1 MTEQLPEPLV
11 PAEVDLRDYAFYPLE
26 FRRLFASETWILA
39 NAEERCAALCL
50 WCEAWH
56 GTPAGSL
63 PDNDKMLAHL
73 SQAGAR
79 WPKVK
84 EQVLRGWV
92 KCSDGRLYHSVV
104 SEKALDA
111 WAKHKKAS
119 SKGKAGASK
128 RWGTKNSTGIS
139 TGNATANSTGIS
151 AGITQPLAE
160 NSKRI
165 GIGIGI
171 GNKSIAQQTVF
182 ETPKSDPQPPP
193 DAHAASQVEN
203 QPPNPYAEMAIALR
217 NQGVEC
223 TSMHPLVVQWVDAKV
238 SINQALE
245 AVALVRIDKP
255 APEKI
260 AAKYLDYKIQKIVN
274 PQQVTSV
281 VQPQKPRDT
290 CTHSDGRGTCGM
302 PHAKPDPRQGG
313 AMRCQHHT
321 EISPPNTPES
331 SQAAREAMGKVRVLL
346 GSVNA
351 RGGPNKQEF
360 TINKTAGVAS

>member
-1 MTEQLPEPLV
+1 MNFYKHHIG
-11 PAEVDLRDYAFYPLE
+11 DYAQ
-26 FRRLFASETWILA
+26 AT
-39 NAEERCAALCL
+39 
-50 WCEAWH
+50 
-56 GTPAGSL
+56 
-63 PDNDKMLAHL
+63 AHL
-73 SQAGAR
+73 SFIEDAAYSRLLRKYYADEHAIVADKAKAARLVGAR
-79 WPKVK
+79 TK
-84 EQVLRGWV
+84 EEKQAVSDVLDEFFYLADDGWTHKRCEQEIAEYREKDEERAQKAENEAERV
-92 KCSDGRLYHSVV
+92 RRHRERRKQLFEILRAHKIVPRFDTKT
-104 SEKALDA
+104 SELERMCNALDTRTDMTCNELDTA
-111 WAKHKKAS
+111 YQNP
-119 SKGKAGASK
+119 
-128 RWGTKNSTGIS
+128 RTKNQEPI
-139 TGNATANSTGIS
+139 
-151 AGITQPLAE
+151 
-160 NSKRI
+160 
-165 GIGIGI
+165 
-171 GNKSIAQQTVF
+171 KSIAQQTVF